1 MYCKSA
7 PLGIYYCGKHTEL
20 CWALEMNKKEVI
32 LISMLNVGQ
41 VDYIVTPTKTIT
53 CEGEKQRPTGIQWSK
68 VTPKMLKEIPVLK
81 DLREKERRLGRDV
94 TLRE

>member
-1 MYCKSA
+1 MPPPSPWVFIIVKT
-7 PLGIYYCGKHTEL
+7 HR
-20 CWALEMNKKEVI
+20 ALLDIGNEKKIEVI

-41 VDYIVTPTKTIT
+41 VDYIVTPTKIIT
-53 CEGEKQRPTGIQWSK
+53 CEGEKRRPTGIQWSK

>member
-1 MYCKSA
+1 
-7 PLGIYYCGKHTEL
+7 
-20 CWALEMNKKEVI
+20 MNKTTKI
-32 LISMLNVGQ
+32 LISMLIVCQ
-41 VDYIVTPTKTIT
+41 VDYIVTPTKIIT

-81 DLREKERRLGRDV
+81 DLREKERRLGRNV

>member
-1 MYCKSA
+1 M
-7 PLGIYYCGKHTEL
+7 T
-20 CWALEMNKKEVI
+20 KKEVI
-32 LISMLNVGQ
+32 LISMLTVGQ
-41 VDYIVTPTKTIT
+41 VDYVVTPTKVII